1 MKVAPCA
8 NLDEF
13 RDAVFAIGQYFGL
26 EPTEERM
33 ERFSRNLPIERM
45 HAARENGKIVGGA
58 GAFPFEMTVPG
69 GRRSDRR
76 SHGRRD
82 VSDTSGGVVSC
93 AR

>member
-1 MKVAPCA
+1 
-8 NLDEF
+8 
-13 RDAVFAIGQYFGL
+13 
-26 EPTEERM
+26 M

-69 GRRSDRR
+69 GRRSDCR

-82 VSDTSGGVVSC
+82 VSDAQPAWC
-93 AR
+93 PALDDARPAR